1 MVISHTKI
9 VHECRMAVKE
19 IPKIDNS
26 FPLRVALNKKL
37 FYLNKNIHKFSN
49 SQPRGIF
56 LSDIDLICYSMIE

>member
-26 FPLRVALNKKL
+26 FPLRVALSKKL
-37 FYLNKNIHKFSN
+37 FYLTKTYINF
-49 SQPRGIF
+49 PL
-56 LSDIDLICYSMIE
+56 LSLEEYF